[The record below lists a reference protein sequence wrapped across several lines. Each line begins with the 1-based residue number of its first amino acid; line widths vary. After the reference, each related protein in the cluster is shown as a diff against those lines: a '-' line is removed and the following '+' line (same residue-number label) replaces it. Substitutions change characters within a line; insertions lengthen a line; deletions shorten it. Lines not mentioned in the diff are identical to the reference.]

1 MWRTRRAREREG
13 KGYRGICVCVCVFGE
28 YRLGTGNLGVV
39 RDRAVRC
46 SVILWRIK
54 LGNLCA

>member
-1 MWRTRRAREREG
+1 MARERGG

-28 YRLGTGNLGVV
+28 YGLGTANFFVV

-46 SVILWRIK
+46 SMILWRIK